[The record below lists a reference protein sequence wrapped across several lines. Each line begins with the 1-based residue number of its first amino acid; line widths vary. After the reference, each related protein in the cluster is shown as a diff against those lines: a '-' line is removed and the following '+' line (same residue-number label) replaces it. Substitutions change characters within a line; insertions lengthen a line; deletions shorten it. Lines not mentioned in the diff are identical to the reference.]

1 MFRMGFCGEWVRR
14 VMSCLC
20 SVKYAFKLNGKVG
33 GSATPTCGLRQGDPI
48 SPYMFLLC
56 AEAFSS
62 LLSKAALD
70 GCIHGAKVCK
80 GAPRV
85 SHLFFADDSI
95 LFARATLQECSVIAN
110 VISLYERASGQKINF
125 NKAEVTFSK
134 NVESTRRNEILNMLG
149 VREVAR
155 HEKYLGLP
163 TIIGR
168 SKRAVFAV
176 LKERIWKKLQGW
188 KEKLLARP
196 GKEVLIKAVA
206 QAIPTYM
213 MSIF

>member
-1 MFRMGFCGEWVRR
+1 MKEH
-14 VMSCLC
+14 
-20 SVKYAFKLNGKVG
+20 
-33 GSATPTCGLRQGDPI
+33 QG
-48 SPYMFLLC
+48 
-56 AEAFSS
+56 
-62 LLSKAALD
+62 
-70 GCIHGAKVCK
+70 
-80 GAPRV
+80 
-85 SHLFFADDSI
+85 
-95 LFARATLQECSVIAN
+95 
-110 VISLYERASGQKINF
+110 KINF